1 MFFWLYGNFKIV
13 LYIPFSNFPIVILSF
28 FPYFNS
34 SVSSALSLSL
44 FPRHT
49 YVHMRV
55 GIGSALARLL
65 IMLKK
70 INERG
75 KM

>member
-28 FPYFNS
+28 FPYFDT
-34 SVSSALSLSL
+34 LPYHLHFLSL
-44 FPRHT
+44 FRHT